1 MFRNNGFNYP
11 STRRISK
18 TQYERPKTTYQDSL
32 QTDEAMLEK
41 LAGYEEADMPEH
53 IDISTHVRYITY
65 KDGKARFCLGGLMMR
80 VLPEYVVLSNG
91 TLSWSVQREYFD
103 KDGNSY
109 GKTRFFKYISKGVRN
124 QMVIDKQQEEIDR
137 LKAENDALKMK
148 TGQPTTTKPRIF

>member
-1 MFRNNGFNYP
+1 MIRNNGYCYQ
-11 STRRISK
+11 STRRLTK
-18 TQYERPKTTYQDSL
+18 TQYQRPETTYQDTL

-65 KDGKARFCLGGLMMR
+65 KDGKARFLLGGLLVR
-80 VLPEYVVLSNG
+80 VAPEYVILSNG

-124 QMVIDKQQEEIDR
+124 QMVIDKQQEELDR
-137 LKAENDALKMK
+137 LRAENEVLRIKA
-148 TGQPTTTKPRIF
+148 GQPPINKPRIF